1 MLTSVP
7 TTCYMLEG
15 GYILVSGLCPQELHL
30 MPVSPFMQMVP
41 NQLGMLIDSAYV
53 SAKEE
58 AGERLTERS
67 WLGHWEACGLAVQYR
82 LFLILLSWGFR
93 G

>member
-15 GYILVSGLCPQELHL
+15 GYILVSGVCPQELHL

-58 AGERLTERS
+58 AVEGLTERS
-67 WLGHWEACGLAVQYR
+67 WLGPLGGLWASCAVPAVPHS
-82 LFLILLSWGFR
+82 LILGL
-93 G
+93 